1 LTPKLFYYI
10 SLNWSQTIEMIIKQF
25 GADRENSTPLKKT
38 QKRELNLNQGL
49 IHLKIDEKTK
59 ISLKAQEL
67 TEEIY

>member
-1 LTPKLFYYI
+1 
-10 SLNWSQTIEMIIKQF
+10 MIIKQF